1 MPSLIGYSSLPL
13 YEAFFFKKPVFY
25 TKDLLDVSL
34 QKFVNQIDIL
44 QPKSLAIALNNFEKN
59 IEEINY
65 KVDSAK
71 VFFDN
76 NLSQVQIE
84 NQYKKILKKIQNQ
97 ISIYK

>member
-25 TKDLLDVSL
+25 TKDLLDASL
-34 QKFVNQIDIL
+34 QKFVNEIDIS
-44 QPKSLAIALNNFEKN
+44 QPESLAIALNNFDEN
-59 IEEINY
+59 IEEINF
-65 KVDSAK
+65 KANSAK
-71 VFFDN
+71 TFFEN

-84 NQYKKILKKIQNQ
+84 NQYIKIFTKIQNQ